1 MKKKI
6 FIPIIALAL
15 VCCCVIGGTIAWLTD
30 KTDAVTNTFTVGNI
44 SIELTESTGTAY
56 KIVPGCDIAKDPK
69 VTVEADS
76 ENCYLFVKVDE
87 ANWPAFTETDGTTRK
102 VNYAL
107 AEGWTLVEGQT
118 NVYYRAVTNITA
130 DQEFQVLANDKV
142 TVSENLTKEELNQIE
157 TAPTLTFTA
166 YAVQLYKGNDQ
177 SGNVKFTPE
186 EAWSKI
192 QPQP

>member
-44 SIELTESTGTAY
+44 SIVLTESTGETY
-56 KIVPGCDIAKDPK
+56 KIVPGCDIAKDPTA
-69 VTVEADS
+69 TVKADS
-76 ENCYLFVKVDE
+76 EDCYLFVKVDE
-87 ANWPAFTETDGTTRK
+87 ANWPEFTETDGTTRK

-142 TVSENLTKEELNQIE
+142 TVSENLTKEELNQIK

-166 YAVQLYKGNDQ
+166 YAVQMMQNGEDT
-177 SGNVKFTPE
+177 FTPE
-186 EAWSKI
+186 AAWEKV
-192 QPQP
+192 QP

>member
-118 NVYYRAVTNITA
+118 NVYYREVTNITA

-166 YAVQLYKGNDQ
+166 YAVQMQNGTET
-177 SGNVKFTPE
+177 FTPAD
-186 EAWSKI
+186 AWSKI

>member
-69 VTVEADS
+69 VTVEANS

-87 ANWPAFTETDGTTRK
+87 ANWPAFTEENDTRK

-107 AEGWTLVEGQT
+107 AEGWEKLSPES
-118 NVYYRAVTNITA
+118 NVYYREVTNSTE

-142 TVSENLTKEELNQIE
+142 TVSENLTKEELNQIK

-166 YAVQLYKGNDQ
+166 YAVQMQNGEGTFSAQ
-177 SGNVKFTPE
+177 
-186 EAWSKI
+186 EAWAKV
-192 QPQP
+192 QP

>member
-44 SIELTESTGTAY
+44 NIQLTETTQSPY

-69 VTVEADS
+69 VTVEANS

-87 ANWPAFTETDGTTRK
+87 ANWPEFTEDGTRK

-107 AEGWTLVEGQT
+107 AEGWEKLSPES
-118 NVYYRAVTNITA
+118 NVYYRAVTNSTA
-130 DQEFQVLANDKV
+130 DQEFQVLANDQV

-157 TAPTLTFTA
+157 TAPTLTITA
-166 YAVQLYKGNDQ
+166 YAVQMQNGTET
-177 SGNVKFTPE
+177 FTPAD
-186 EAWSKI
+186 AWSKI

>member
-15 VCCCVIGGTIAWLTD
+15 VVCCAVGGTIAWLTD
-30 KTDAVTNTFTVGNI
+30 VTDPVTNTFTVGNI
-44 SIELTESTGTAY
+44 DIELIETTGATY
-56 KIVPGCDIAKDPK
+56 KMVPGCDIAKDPK
-69 VTVEADS
+69 VTVEANS

-87 ANWPAFTETDGTTRK
+87 ANWPEFTEENGTRK

-166 YAVQLYKGNDQ
+166 YAVQMQNGTET
-177 SGNVKFTPE
+177 FTPAD
-186 EAWSKI
+186 AWSKI